1 MRISAVNIFPWAAAL
16 AVALFPVFVPAGE
29 AQPDKPLQ
37 FSAGDSLDDL
47 GPRPAAKPAA
57 ASSLPRGADGKP
69 DLTGI
74 WFAGIR
80 DFVTLDDRRIEIPL
94 TPDYA
99 AARARRVQAMDE
111 GKPLP
116 DYVSTCQAFGMP
128 RIMSYGV
135 MEFVHRPQQLWVIS
149 EVMHEVRR
157 IYLDGKPHGDWQEST
172 FGGISTGRW
181 EGDTLVVDTRKL
193 RPGFMSMTGIPYS
206 DHMVVNERIRM
217 VNRDAIENEMTL
229 TDPVALTK
237 PWKVVQR
244 YGRME
249 AGYEI
254 GEYIC
259 NEYNVSGGSPA
270 DVDPHK
276 DLPASA
282 LSSGAP

>member
-1 MRISAVNIFPWAAAL
+1 MRISAQSFRGAVAGLLVALLPTCLPAAA
-16 AVALFPVFVPAGE
+16 ADPE
-29 AQPDKPLQ
+29 KPLQ
-37 FSAGDSLDDL
+37 FSAGDSLGDL
-47 GPRPAAKPAA
+47 GPRRPAKPAP
-57 ASSLPRGADGKP
+57 ASTLPRGADGKP

-99 AARARRVQAMDE
+99 AVRARRVKAMDE

-157 IYLDGKPHGDWQEST
+157 IYLDGKPHGEWQEST
-172 FGGISTGRW
+172 FGGISSGHW
-181 EGDTLVVDTRKL
+181 EGETLVVETRKL

-206 DHMVVNERIRM
+206 DRLVVTERIRM
-217 VNRDAIENEMTL
+217 VTRDAIENEMML
-229 TDPVALTK
+229 TDPVALTQ

-244 YGRME
+244 YDRKE
-249 AGYEI
+249 PGYEI
-254 GEYIC
+254 GEFIC

-270 DVDPHK
+270 DVDPRK

-282 LSSGAP
+282 ISGAP